1 MRCAVVWASADTRGR
16 YGDGRGDNGGNG
28 GQGGQSGT
36 PHLACCR
43 RPRSERRAPRRG
55 AAAARLVAS
64 VGALR
69 CAQADVRSRCSPRQR
84 RATAAAVARRSASW
98 PRRRPC
104 RTHANC
110 AAGVVSHWTP
120 SAGLFKRRTP
130 SRLLA
135 GRHRILTVSPN
146 CSCAHAEKATIRY
159 APTKARQIDR

>member
-120 SAGLFKRRTP
+120 SRFIQAEDSVKAPRGQAPHFDGFAELFVCTRRESNDPLRADQGQT
-130 SRLLA
+130 
-135 GRHRILTVSPN
+135 
-146 CSCAHAEKATIRY
+146 
-159 APTKARQIDR
+159 DR